1 MNKTSKHMIQGTLIV
16 AAVLF
21 LLPVHAAHA
30 SAGISIVG
38 PRVFNADLKFP
49 GKGAFAFHPGTISVG
64 QGGKVSF
71 TNNGYDQHT
80 VTSYT
85 TKMLVP
91 FEGAMVNVPIPDGKF
106 DSLSTFGL
114 IESGD
119 TYTLDT
125 TSLSTGDYTF
135 FCQIHPWMQG
145 TLHVTSS
152 GSRTTI
158 NVNIDHHQGSTTQFF
173 SGSASWG
180 FQPNNL
186 RVTQGTTIPITNI
199 SPIFHTFSTYTTL
212 ITTTE
217 GFKTLHIPISDG
229 VVNATIAPGQTW
241 NLDTGPLAKGTYTY
255 ACLFHPWM
263 LGTLIV
269 G

>member
-1 MNKTSKHMIQGTLIV
+1 MNHTSKHLIQATIV
-16 AAVLF
+16 LSVVLF
-21 LLPVHAAHA
+21 LLPLQSAHA
-30 SAGISIVG
+30 SASISIVG
-38 PRVFNADLKFP
+38 PRRLTADLKFP
-49 GKGAFAFHPGTISVG
+49 GQGAYQYHPGSMSVG

-80 VTSYT
+80 VTSYS
-85 TKMLVP
+85 TKMSVD
-91 FEGAMVNVPIPDGKF
+91 FEGAQVNVPIPDGKF
-106 DSLSTFGL
+106 DSLSTFGP
-114 IESGD
+114 IEAGD

-125 TSLSTGDYTF
+125 TGLATGDYQF

-152 GSRTTI
+152 GSRTTV

-186 RVTQGTTIPITNI
+186 RVSQGTIVPVTN
-199 SPIFHTFSTYTTL
+199 SGPIFHTFSSYTTL
-212 ITTTE
+212 ISAPE
-217 GFKTLHIPISDG
+217 GYKTLHIPISDG
-229 VVNATIAPGQTW
+229 VINATIAPGQTW
-241 NLDTGPLAKGTYTY
+241 NLDTGTLAKGTYTY

-263 LGTLIV
+263 LGTLV
-269 G
+269 VN